1 MKQHVITKVLVLNYV
16 LATVV
21 TCVLFYLGAT
31 SLLANSLYGVLFLG
45 FIPVLGGINGLFIA
59 QRWGFFKSA
68 VGRTVIYLSLGLIAW
83 GLGTYIYS
91 GIYNLIL
98 QIEVPYPSFAD
109 IGYVLALPLWA
120 MGIIQL
126 SRATGA
132 KYGLQS
138 SRGKIALLVVPFL
151 VIVASYYLLII
162 IARTGSF
169 TSGDTAILK
178 IILDLTYPLGDVV
191 ILTLATLIYGLS
203 YSYFGGIFK
212 KAIYLI
218 LTGFVLMYFADFAF
232 SYTTTLGT
240 WSPGDW
246 NDLLF
251 ATAMLSLS
259 CGIAMFDPRTAP
271 KRSMMSEHE
280 LPLEKAEQ

>member
-1 MKQHVITKVLVLNYV
+1 MKSHNIVIKVLALNYI
-16 LATVV
+16 LAAIV
-21 TCVLFYLGAT
+21 TCVLFYFGAT
-31 SLLANSLYGVLFLG
+31 NSSGNNLYGVLFLG

-59 QRWGFFKSA
+59 KRWGSFKSA
-68 VGRTVIYLSLGLIAW
+68 VGRAVIYLSLGLIAW

-178 IILDLTYPLGDVV
+178 IILDLTYPLGDIV

-203 YSYFGGIFK
+203 YDYFGGIFK

-218 LTGFVLMYFADFAF
+218 LIGFVLMYFADFAF

-240 WSPGDW
+240 WSQGDW

-259 CGIAMFDPRTAP
+259 CGVALLDPKFVHKDTF
-271 KRSMMSEHE
+271 EE
-280 LPLEKAEQ
+280 IEQ